1 MTPSLPTPKPGGTS
15 EGGFVPGRVTRRAAA
30 PAGTPG
36 AIPAKAVPGTGA
48 GKAVPGKAGKKQ
60 AKAATP
66 AKAAANTASISATIR
81 EAAAAAKRRVLAI
94 TNAHVVP
101 IDGEP
106 FTGTVLV
113 EGGKILG
120 LGASLQVPEGA
131 DIVDAKGQWL
141 LPGFIDAHVHL
152 GMDPE
157 GELESASDVNE
168 MTDPVMA
175 GVRAIDAVDPF
186 DPGFDDALAG
196 GITAVNVNPG
206 SGNPIGGLAVALHT
220 HGRYIEEM
228 VLRSPSGLKSALGE
242 NPKTVYGEK
251 KKTPST
257 RLGTALVIRQAFMA
271 AQNWLAQP
279 EPRPRDA
286 HMEALAMV
294 LRKEIPWRQHCHR
307 ADDIATAIRLADE
320 FGYDLVID
328 HGTEAHVLGDV
339 LAARGTPVL
348 IGPLF
353 TSKSKPELRG
363 RSIANPGKL
372 AAAGVEISIIT
383 DHPVV
388 PIGFLVHQ
396 AAFAV
401 KEGLD
406 RDTALRAIT
415 INPAKALGLDHRM
428 GSLKAGKDA
437 DLVLWSGD
445 PLDIMSRAMGVF
457 IGGKQ
462 VYTYDAVAHAG
473 ASASRV

>member
-1 MTPSLPTPKPGGTS
+1 MSSSQPTPNS
-15 EGGFVPGRVTRRAAA
+15 GFTPGRVTRRAAA
-30 PAGTPG
+30 PAGKPG
-36 AIPAKAVPGTGA
+36 SVPVKPGGPTAAKKV
-48 GKAVPGKAGKKQ
+48 GKAVGKGVPMK
-60 AKAATP
+60 P
-66 AKAAANTASISATIR
+66 AANTASISATIR

-101 IDGEP
+101 VEGAP
-106 FTGTVLV
+106 FDGTVLV

-120 LGASLQVPEGA
+120 LGASIQIPEGA
-131 DIVDAKGQWL
+131 DVLDAKGQWL
-141 LPGFIDAHVHL
+141 MPGFIDAHVHV

-157 GELESASDVNE
+157 GELGSTNDVNE

-206 SGNPIGGLAVALHT
+206 SGNPIGGLAVAMHT

-257 RLGTALVIRQAFMA
+257 RLGTALVIRQAFMD
-271 AQNWLAQP
+271 AQNWMALP
-279 EPRPRDA
+279 EPRPRNA

-294 LRKEIPWRQHCHR
+294 LRREIPWRQHCHR
-307 ADDIATAIRLADE
+307 TDDVATALRLADE
-320 FGYDLVID
+320 FGYELVID
-328 HGTEAHVLGDV
+328 HGTEAHVIADV
-339 LAARGTPVL
+339 LAERGIPVL

-353 TSKSKPELRG
+353 TTKSKPELRG

-388 PIGFLVHQ
+388 PINFLVHQ

-406 RDTALRAIT
+406 SDTALRAIT
-415 INPAKALGLDHRM
+415 INPAKVLGLADRI
-428 GSLKAGKDA
+428 GSLKVGKDA

-445 PLDIMSRAMGVF
+445 PMDVMQRALKVF

-462 VYTYDAVAHAG
+462 VYTYDAETRVGTA
-473 ASASRV
+473 ASRA

>member
-1 MTPSLPTPKPGGTS
+1 MSSTQPTPTPG
-15 EGGFVPGRVTRRAAA
+15 FIPGRVTRRAAA
-30 PAGTPG
+30 PAGKPG
-36 AIPAKAVPGTGA
+36 SAPVNAGAAKS
-48 GKAVPGKAGKKQ
+48 GKKPVP
-60 AKAATP
+60 AARKTP
-66 AKAAANTASISATIR
+66 DTATISAAIR
-81 EAAAAAKRRVLAI
+81 EAAAAAKKRVLAI

-101 IDGEP
+101 VEGEP
-106 FTGTVLV
+106 FDGTVLV
-113 EGGKILG
+113 EGGKILA
-120 LGASLQVPEGA
+120 LGASVQAPEGA
-131 DIVDAKGQWL
+131 DVLDAKGQWL

-157 GELESASDVNE
+157 GEVGATSDVNE
-168 MTDPVMA
+168 MTNPVMA

-186 DPGFDDALAG
+186 DPGFTDALAG
-196 GITAVNVNPG
+196 GITTVNVNPG
-206 SGNPIGGLAVALHT
+206 SGNPIGGQAVAMHT

-242 NPKTVYGEK
+242 NPKGVYGEK
-251 KKTPST
+251 KQTPST
-257 RLGTALVIRQAFMA
+257 RLGTALVIRQAFMD
-271 AQNWLAQP
+271 AQNWMAKP

-294 LRKEIPWRQHCHR
+294 LRREIPWRQHCHR
-307 ADDIATAIRLADE
+307 ADDIATAIRLAEE

-353 TSKSKPELRG
+353 TTKSKPELRA

-388 PIGFLVHQ
+388 PINFLVHQ
-396 AAFAV
+396 ASFAV

-406 RDTALRAIT
+406 RTTALRAIT
-415 INPAKALGLDHRM
+415 INPARVLGLAGRI
-428 GSLKAGKDA
+428 GSLKVGKDA

-445 PLDIMSRAMGVF
+445 PLDVMARAMAVF
-457 IGGKQ
+457 IGGKP
-462 VYTYDAVAHAG
+462 VYTYDADAKVG
-473 ASASRV
+473 AAASRV